1 MVKLNPTAWNL
12 RFLLWRAGVRREDW
26 ASHLAS
32 WTGGGEARAKALLR
46 GAKIG
51 DDEQRSVSDR
61 VGCTEEELQTERLWE
76 GQVNVLRENLNYL
89 LDKKQTGEKLSDISR
104 GSGVKQV
111 TLSRWKSGRQEP
123 EGRQLVKLARYFGLT
138 ADTNLRTDPV
148 FLSLSPVGEL
158 MRRQWLHRKVEELD
172 ADALHELFPAFER
185 LMKDP

>member
-12 RFLLWRAGVRREDW
+12 RYLLWRAGVRREDW

-32 WTGGGEARAKALLR
+32 WTGGSEVRAKALLR
-46 GAKIG
+46 GANIG
-51 DDEQRSVSDR
+51 DEEQKRVADE
-61 VGCTEEELQTERLWE
+61 GECTVEDLHNE
-76 GQVNVLRENLNYL
+76 GFWAEQVNVLRENLKYL
-89 LDKKQTGEKLSDISR
+89 LDKKQVGEKLSDISR

-123 EGRQLVKLARYFGLT
+123 EDRQLAKLARHFGLA

-158 MRRQWLHRKVEELD
+158 MRREWLHRKVEELD
-172 ADALHELFPAFER
+172 ADTLHELFPAFER
-185 LMKDP
+185 LMKDS